1 VALAASKIAFQA
13 CNQAWQP
20 IARYD
25 ADRGDRS
32 FVDQEILRPS
42 AGSAR
47 DARFSATLSQ
57 ASTRRIRRT
66 PFAPEKRHHIGMK
79 AVRITLLVFALAL
92 VLGWTGNWTARA
104 QYPGQYPPGQYP
116 PGQYP
121 PGRYPPGQQPGQYPP
136 GQGPN
141 NRGNDGPPTL
151 KRGKNSGAASG
162 LPSTTYGMMRAV
174 AGSQFVIEAEDHR
187 IITYRMSSQT
197 TVDKD
202 GKTVDIASFGPGT
215 HVIVEANQDDLGYF
229 TATGVKFDKAAT
241 PDERT
246 YASANWDLPKL
257 DGKAASGSASS
268 AVREPGDDRP
278 VLRRKVDSS
287 SDPASAPATADST
300 ATTAGANPAPG
311 NTNPQSAQ
319 ANPTPVNPDD
329 LPDNRP
335 TTTQR
340 TADQSARDPDAPVLK
355 RGRPAATAQTASTNQ
370 PQSSINQPQTAASG
384 SGVSAPNSTA
394 AAPSTR
400 GPIAPNSAETTSG
413 PRSILTQSS
422 DDPVVE
428 KAREAAWQFSGA
440 LPNFFCQQVTT
451 RYQSDHPKT
460 GWEAL
465 DIVTAD
471 VAYENGQESY
481 KNIKVGN
488 KVVNKNMEDIEGT
501 RSTGEFASILLDL
514 LSPDTGASFRRTGS
528 DTIHGRSTWVYKF
541 DVPREHSHW
550 RVEAAAQ
557 LYYPAY
563 TGSIWIDKQSFRVMR
578 IEQQARSMPLL
589 FPFDTTESATEY
601 DFIRLA
607 TPESF
612 LLPVDAEVLSCVR
625 GTSTCAR
632 NRIEFRNYRKFGA
645 ESSVTFEAKP

>member
-1 VALAASKIAFQA
+1 
-13 CNQAWQP
+13 
-20 IARYD
+20 
-25 ADRGDRS
+25 
-32 FVDQEILRPS
+32 
-42 AGSAR
+42 
-47 DARFSATLSQ
+47 
-57 ASTRRIRRT
+57 
-66 PFAPEKRHHIGMK
+66 MK

-92 VLGWTGNWTARA
+92 VLGWTGDWTARA
-104 QYPGQYPPGQYP
+104 QYPGQYPPGQY

-141 NRGNDGPPTL
+141 NRGSDGPPTL

-162 LPSTTYGMMRAV
+162 MPSTIYGMMRTV

-202 GKTVDIASFGPGT
+202 GKTVDIASFGPGE
-215 HVIVEANQDDLGYF
+215 HVVVDANQDDLGYF
-229 TATGVKFDKAAT
+229 TATSVKFDKAAT

-246 YASANWDLPKL
+246 YASATWDLPKL

-287 SDPASAPATADST
+287 ADAASASSSTPASAS
-300 ATTAGANPAPG
+300 PAPG
-311 NTNPQSAQ
+311 TPNSQTAQ
-319 ANPTPVNPDD
+319 ANPPTNASNSQTAQASPPVNPDD
-329 LPDNRP
+329 LPDDRP

-340 TADQSARDPDAPVLK
+340 TGDQATRDPDVPVLK
-355 RGRPAATAQTASTNQ
+355 RGRPAATAQTASTN
-370 PQSSINQPQTAASG
+370 SSTSQPQTASSG
-384 SGVSAPNSTA
+384 SGGSAPNSTA

-400 GPIAPNSAETTSG
+400 GPIAPNSSETTSG

-422 DDPVVE
+422 DDPVIE
-428 KAREAAWQFSGA
+428 KAREAAWEFSGG

-460 GWEAL
+460 GWDAL

-501 RSTGEFASILLDL
+501 RSTGEFASILIDL
-514 LSPDTGASFRRTGS
+514 LSPDTAAAFRRSGS

-541 DVPREHSHW
+541 DVQREHSHW
-550 RVEAAAQ
+550 RVESAAQ

-563 TGSIWIDKQSFRVMR
+563 SGSIWVDKQSFRVMR

-625 GTSTCAR
+625 GTSVCAR

>member
-1 VALAASKIAFQA
+1 
-13 CNQAWQP
+13 
-20 IARYD
+20 
-25 ADRGDRS
+25 
-32 FVDQEILRPS
+32 
-42 AGSAR
+42 
-47 DARFSATLSQ
+47 
-57 ASTRRIRRT
+57 
-66 PFAPEKRHHIGMK
+66 MK

-92 VLGWTGNWTARA
+92 MLGWTGNWTARA
-104 QYPGQYPPGQYP
+104 QYPGQYP

-151 KRGKNSGAASG
+151 KRGKNAGAASG

-174 AGSQFVIEAEDHR
+174 AGSQFVMEAEDHR

-202 GKTVDIASFGPGT
+202 GKTVDIASFGPGE
-215 HVIVEANQDDLGYF
+215 HVVVEANQDDLGYF
-229 TATGVKFDKAAT
+229 TATSVKFDKAAT

-246 YASANWDLPKL
+246 YASATWDLPKL

-287 SDPASAPATADST
+287 TDATSAPTASAPAASAST
-300 ATTAGANPAPG
+300 TTPAS
-311 NTNPQSAQ
+311 NNPQTAQ
-319 ANPTPVNPDD
+319 ANPPAVNPPPVNPDD

-340 TADQSARDPDAPVLK
+340 TGDQSTRDPDAPVLK
-355 RGRPAATAQTASTNQ
+355 RGRPAATAQTASTT
-370 PQSSINQPQTAASG
+370 PSTNQPQTSTNQPQI
-384 SGVSAPNSTA
+384 APNSTT

-400 GPIAPNSAETTSG
+400 GPIAPNSSETSSG

-422 DDPVVE
+422 DDPVIE
-428 KAREAAWQFSGA
+428 KAREAAWEFSGG
-440 LPNFFCQQVTT
+440 LPNFFCQQITT

-460 GWEAL
+460 GWDAL

-501 RSTGEFASILLDL
+501 RSTGEFASILIDL
-514 LSPDTGASFRRTGS
+514 LSPDTAAVFRRTGS

-541 DVPREHSHW
+541 DVQREHSHW

-563 TGSIWIDKQSFRVMR
+563 SGSIWIDKQSARVMR

-625 GTSTCAR
+625 GSSVCAR

>member
-1 VALAASKIAFQA
+1 MRGLTGNLASHSTQA
-13 CNQAWQP
+13 TT
-20 IARYD
+20 
-25 ADRGDRS
+25 
-32 FVDQEILRPS
+32 RPNP
-42 AGSAR
+42 
-47 DARFSATLSQ
+47 
-57 ASTRRIRRT
+57 RT
-66 PFAPEKRHHIGMK
+66 PLAPEKRHHRGMK

-92 VLGWTGNWTARA
+92 VLGWTGDWTARA
-104 QYPGQYPPGQYP
+104 QYPGQYPPGQY

-151 KRGKNSGAASG
+151 KRGKNSGTASG
-162 LPSTTYGMMRAV
+162 MPSTTYGMMRTV

-202 GKTVDIASFGPGT
+202 GKTVDIASFGPGE
-215 HVIVEANQDDLGYF
+215 HVIVDANQDDLGYF
-229 TATGVKFDKAAT
+229 TATSVKFDKAAT

-246 YASANWDLPKL
+246 YASATWDLPKL

-287 SDPASAPATADST
+287 TEAASASSGTGTTGSG
-300 ATTAGANPAPG
+300 TTASGTSGSSPTSASTGSAPG
-311 NTNPQSAQ
+311 APNSQTAQ
-319 ANPTPVNPDD
+319 ASPPVNPDD
-329 LPDNRP
+329 LPDSRP

-340 TADQSARDPDAPVLK
+340 TGDQATRDPDAPVLK
-355 RGRPAATAQTASTNQ
+355 RGRPAATAQTASTNSSTNQ
-370 PQSSINQPQTAASG
+370 PQTSTNQPQTA
-384 SGVSAPNSTA
+384 PNSTT

-400 GPIAPNSAETTSG
+400 GPIAPSSSETTSA

-422 DDPVVE
+422 DDPVIE
-428 KAREAAWQFSGA
+428 KAREAAWEFSGG

-460 GWEAL
+460 GWDAL

-471 VAYENGQESY
+471 VTYENGQESY
-481 KNIKVGN
+481 KNIKVGA

-501 RSTGEFASILLDL
+501 RSTGEFASILIDL
-514 LSPDTGASFRRTGS
+514 LSPDTAAVFRRTGS
-528 DTIHGRSTWVYKF
+528 DAIHGRSTWVYKF
-541 DVPREHSHW
+541 DVQREHSHW

-563 TGSIWIDKQSFRVMR
+563 TGSIWIDKQNFRVMR

-625 GTSTCAR
+625 GSSVCAR

>member
-1 VALAASKIAFQA
+1 
-13 CNQAWQP
+13 
-20 IARYD
+20 
-25 ADRGDRS
+25 
-32 FVDQEILRPS
+32 
-42 AGSAR
+42 
-47 DARFSATLSQ
+47 
-57 ASTRRIRRT
+57 
-66 PFAPEKRHHIGMK
+66 MK

-92 VLGWTGNWTARA
+92 VLGWTGGWTARA
-104 QYPGQYPPGQYP
+104 QYPGQYP

-141 NRGNDGPPTL
+141 SRGNDGPPTL

-162 LPSTTYGMMRAV
+162 MPSTTYGMMRAS

-202 GKTVDIASFGPGT
+202 GKTVDIVSFGPGE

-229 TATGVKFDKAAT
+229 TATSVKFEKAAT

-246 YASANWDLPKL
+246 YASATWDLPKL

-287 SDPASAPATADST
+287 TDAASAPPASAPATASGSGS
-300 ATTAGANPAPG
+300 APASP
-311 NTNPQSAQ
+311 NPQTAQ
-319 ANPTPVNPDD
+319 ANPPPVNPDD

-340 TADQSARDPDAPVLK
+340 TSDQTARDPDAPVLK
-355 RGRPAATAQTASTNQ
+355 RGRPAATAQTASTTSSTNQ
-370 PQSSINQPQTAASG
+370 PQSSTNQPQT
-384 SGVSAPNSTA
+384 VPNSTT

-400 GPIAPNSAETTSG
+400 GPIAPNSSETTSG

-422 DDPVVE
+422 DDPVIE
-428 KAREAAWQFSGA
+428 KAREAAWQYSGA

-460 GWEAL
+460 GWDAL

-481 KNIKVGN
+481 KNIKVGS

-501 RSTGEFASILLDL
+501 RSTGEFASILIDL
-514 LSPDTGASFRRTGS
+514 LSPDTAAVFRRTGS
-528 DTIHGRSTWVYKF
+528 DTIHGRGTWVYKF
-541 DVPREHSHW
+541 DVQRDHSHW

-563 TGSIWIDKQSFRVMR
+563 SGSIWIDKQSARVMR

-625 GTSTCAR
+625 GSSVCAR